1 MAEITKSKFEQ
12 FLLFEFK
19 IGHKAS
25 EATCNI
31 NSTLGQATPSKRTVR
46 CLFRKFGKGEGS
58 LENEEGSGRSAEV
71 DNDQLRAVLEADPP
85 TSMQEVAEELSID
98 RSMVVQHLKQIGEV
112 MKLC

>member
-1 MAEITKSKFEQ
+1 MKLRD
-12 FLLFEFK
+12 FLPELQ
-19 IGHKAS
+19 AV
-25 EATCNI
+25 
-31 NSTLGQATPSKRTVR
+31 TLHQ
-46 CLFRKFGKGEGS
+46 S